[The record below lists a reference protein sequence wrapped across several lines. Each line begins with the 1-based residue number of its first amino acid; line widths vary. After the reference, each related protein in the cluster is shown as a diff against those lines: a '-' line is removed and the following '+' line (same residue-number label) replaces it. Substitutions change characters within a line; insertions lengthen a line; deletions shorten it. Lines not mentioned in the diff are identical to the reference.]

1 MRVVVVGATG
11 NVGTSVLHAL
21 AADER
26 VDSIVGIARRRPSLS
41 WPKTTWVEADISK
54 DDGELE
60 RHFRGSDC
68 VVHLAWL
75 IQPSRDEA
83 TLYATN
89 VDGSQRVFNAVVRA
103 EVPALVYASSVGA
116 YSPGPKDRA
125 VDESWETNGVQTS
138 FYSRHKAATERLLDS
153 LEASNPELRVVR
165 LRPGL
170 IFKREAATGIRRLFG
185 GPFIP
190 NPLVR
195 TSLIPIVP
203 RLERLRFQAVHSLDV
218 GDAYRRAV
226 VTTDA
231 HGPYNVAAEP
241 VLDPDELG
249 RLLGA
254 RPVPL
259 PESALRV
266 GADLT
271 WKLRLQPSPKGWVDM
286 ALNVPIMS
294 TRRIRDELGWSE
306 TRTSG
311 EALLELL
318 DGMRD
323 GSGVDTPP
331 LAPETSGPMR
341 VREFVTGIGRTSR

>member
-1 MRVVVVGATG
+1 MRVVVLGATG

-21 AADER
+21 AGEER
-26 VDSIVGIARRRPSLS
+26 VESILGIARRRPDLK
-41 WPKTTWVEADISK
+41 WPKTTWVEADISR
-54 DDGELE
+54 DDRELE
-60 RHFRGSDC
+60 RHFQGADC

-89 VDGSQRVFNAVVRA
+89 VEGSQHVFNATVRA
-103 EVPALVYASSVGA
+103 GVPSLVYASSVGA

-125 VDESWETNGVQTS
+125 VDESWATDGVPTS

-153 LEASNPELRVVR
+153 LEREHPDLRVVR

-190 NPLVR
+190 SPLVR
-195 TSLIPIVP
+195 RSLIPIVP
-203 RLERLRFQAVHSLDV
+203 KVDRLRFQAVHSLDV
-218 GDAYRRAV
+218 GDAYRRAIV
-226 VTTDA
+226 NEDA
-231 HGPYNVAAEP
+231 RGAYNVAAEP

-259 PESALRV
+259 PEAALRA

-271 WKLRLQPSPKGWVDM
+271 WRLRLQPSPKGWVDM

-294 TRRIRDELGWSE
+294 TRRIRDELGWRE

-311 EALLELL
+311 EALLDLL

-331 LAPETSGPMR
+331 LAPQTSGPMR
-341 VREFVTGIGRTSR
+341 VRELVTGIGRTSR

>member
-21 AADER
+21 AREDGVE
-26 VDSIVGIARRRPSLS
+26 SIVGIARRKPALE

-54 DDGELE
+54 DDSALE
-60 RHFRGSDC
+60 RHFSGADC
-68 VVHLAWL
+68 VVHLGWL

-89 VDGSQRVFNAVVRA
+89 VDGSQHVFNATARA
-103 EVPALVYASSVGA
+103 GVPALVYASSVGA

-125 VDESWETNGVQTS
+125 VDESWATEGVPTS

-153 LEASNPELRVVR
+153 LEREHPDLRVVR

-185 GPFIP
+185 GPFVP

-195 TSLIPIVP
+195 RALIPIVP
-203 RLERLRFQAVHSLDV
+203 KIDRLRFQAVHSLDV
-218 GDAYRRAV
+218 GDAYRRAIV
-226 VTTDA
+226 NESA
-231 HGPYNVAAEP
+231 RGAYNVAAEP

-259 PESALRV
+259 PEAALRV

-271 WKLRLQPSPKGWVDM
+271 WRLRLQPSPKGWVDM

-311 EALLELL
+311 EALLDLL

-323 GSGVDTPP
+323 GSGADTPP

-341 VREFVTGIGRTSR
+341 VREVITGVGRTSR